1 MLAAGAGVGTPAT
14 KPGVPRLAALAQT
27 IPVDVTQIP
36 AEQVKPATVDVPVQ
50 AVLTAG
56 VAQVDP
62 LQ

>member
-1 MLAAGAGVGTPAT
+1 MPAAGAGVGTPAT
-14 KPGVPRLAALAQT
+14 KPGVPRLESTAQT
-27 IPVDVTQIP
+27 DAPTVTHNP
-36 AEQVKPATVDVPVQ
+36 LEQVKPATVDVPVQ